1 LRGVDLRVECKIGDL
16 AHALKSDLEIGPQLK
31 DDLTAIDAGLLYLH
45 DNGALILDRGKSV
58 FRSAMTIRIYP
69 EEKRG
74 FANADFEPLK
84 EHYNEKNFQI
94 HVIHE
99 YAKLGL
105 KKLSE
110 ALSFVLAYFTLPKIE
125 FIRRY
130 FAGRKEVLERATTEE
145 SWRRIVESLRHPL
158 QQRLVAEKTDTNR
171 LILAGPG
178 SGKTRVIVHRV
189 AYLLRVLRE
198 APGSI
203 IVLAFNRGAAWEIR
217 QRLRQLIGNDALGV
231 TVLTY
236 HALALRLTG
245 SSLAGLTEQHDETQ
259 AKIAL
264 ERILDQAIALLQGKG
279 GWRPRR

>member
-1 LRGVDLRVECKIGDL
+1 
-16 AHALKSDLEIGPQLK
+16 
-31 DDLTAIDAGLLYLH
+31 
-45 DNGALILDRGKSV
+45 
-58 FRSAMTIRIYP
+58 MTIRIYP

-110 ALSFVLAYFTLPKIE
+110 ALSFVLAYFSRCPSSNSSAAICRAQGNSRTRHHRGIL
-125 FIRRY
+125 
-130 FAGRKEVLERATTEE
+130 AADCRKPA
-145 SWRRIVESLRHPL
+145 PPPAAA
-158 QQRLVAEKTDTNR
+158 LVAEKPDTNR

-189 AYLLRVLRE
+189 AYLVRVLRE
-198 APGSI
+198 PPGSI

-217 QRLRQLIGNDALGV
+217 QRLRQLIGNEALGV

-245 SSLAGLTEQHDETQ
+245 SSLAALTEQQ
-259 AKIAL
+259 
-264 ERILDQAIALLQGKG
+264 R
-279 GWRPRR
+279 